1 MPLTSRA
8 FVKASII
15 CLCLGAILGAL
26 LFINRLVPLGP
37 RVAALR
43 VSHIQLLI
51 VGWLTQLILGVAWWL
66 FPPLKTGLLSGDPA
80 RARRGQAQRGSEP
93 LLWATFVCLNAGV
106 LLRSLFEPLFIWT
119 QVPLFSML
127 AGMSGILLLVA
138 AGAFAANMWGRL
150 RALGSPG
157 STHR

>member
-1 MPLTSRA
+1 MPPASRA
-8 FVKASII
+8 FVKASIV

-26 LFINRLVPLGP
+26 LFFNRLVPLGP

-43 VSHIQLLI
+43 VSHIQLLL

-80 RARRGQAQRGSEP
+80 RVRRGQAQRGSEP
-93 LLWATFVCLNAGV
+93 LFWVTFVCLNAAV

-119 QVPLFSML
+119 QIPQFSML
-127 AGMSGILLLVA
+127 VGLSGILLLVA
-138 AGAFAANMWGRL
+138 AGAFVVNLWDRV

-157 STHR
+157 NTRR